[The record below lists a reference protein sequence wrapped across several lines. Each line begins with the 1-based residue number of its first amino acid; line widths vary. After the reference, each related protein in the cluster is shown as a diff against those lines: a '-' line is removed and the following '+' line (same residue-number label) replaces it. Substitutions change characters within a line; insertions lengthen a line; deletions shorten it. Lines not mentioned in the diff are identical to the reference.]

1 MKNHKSVM
9 EDIEQEPKNAVL
21 SAPKTNTPPP
31 SWWDP
36 HQPSGE
42 RKIHKEVIIK

>member
-9 EDIEQEPKNAVL
+9 EDIEQEPKKFGPFG
-21 SAPKTNTPPP
+21 PKNNTPPP